1 MTNEEF
7 ERHVEFSIQQ
17 QAKFDAG
24 MEELKAAQAR
34 TEQALDRATENIS
47 HLGAFIHEG
56 FGLVMN
62 LFKDT
67 DEKFKENA
75 ASFKATDARFRDTDA
90 RFKDTDARFKDTDAK
105 FRDTDSKIQALA
117 EEHKLTQEEL
127 RKLMGRVNRHLSEDH
142 GLEN

>member
-7 ERHVEFSIQQ
+7 DRRFERHVEWSLHQ
-17 QAKFDAG
+17 QADFNARMDRL
-24 MEELKAAQAR
+24 EAAQAE
-34 TEQALDRATENIS
+34 TGKKLDRAAENIS
-47 HLGAFIHEG
+47 HLAGFIHEG
-56 FGLVMN
+56 FGLVQN

-67 DEKFKENA
+67 DEKFKDTDTKFRE
-75 ASFKATDARFRDTDA
+75 TDA
-90 RFKDTDARFKDTDAK
+90 
-105 FRDTDSKIQALA
+105 KIQALA

>member
-7 ERHVEFSIQQ
+7 ERHVEFSLQQ
-17 QAKFDAG
+17 QTRFDAR
-24 MEELKAAQAR
+24 MDRLEAAQAK
-34 TEQALDRATENIS
+34 TEQAMDRATKNIS
-47 HLGAFIHEG
+47 HLGGFIHEG

-67 DEKFKENA
+67 DV
-75 ASFKATDARFRDTDA
+75 
-90 RFKDTDARFKDTDAK
+90 
-105 FRDTDSKIQALA
+105 KIQALA